1 MTIDLNPKVLA
12 KKLPKAFWALVDA
25 VKCVVFV
32 VALVLIVIALVR
44 AYGVSVPWFRMDT
57 LHLAAL
63 AAAAAYVSR

>member
-1 MTIDLNPKVLA
+1 MTIDLSAKGLPALLWKV
-12 KKLPKAFWALVDA
+12 VDA
-25 VKCVVFV
+25 VKRVVGV

-63 AAAAAYVSR
+63 AAASAYVSR